1 VSKNSEELKKIR
13 TELQWLSWGLVK
25 IPLIAIAIAS
35 VIYLITLSVGKDE
48 EPDETGPATSLER
61 VCNETEDGR
70 LAIEVGERTL
80 FLDNVPAYQKLSAR
94 EKWEF
99 WDEDSDGFAS
109 EEEIESGI
117 SKLGDAGSE

>member
-1 VSKNSEELKKIR
+1 MSKNSEELKKIR

-35 VIYLITLSVGKDE
+35 VIYLITLSFGEDE

-99 WDEDSDGFAS
+99 WDKDSDGFAN

>member
-1 VSKNSEELKKIR
+1 MSKNSEELKKIR

-25 IPLIAIAIAS
+25 LPLIAIAIAS
-35 VIYLITLSVGKDE
+35 VIYLITLSFGEDE
-48 EPDETGPATSLER
+48 EPDQTGPATSLER

-80 FLDNVPAYQKLSAR
+80 FLDNVPAYQELSAS
-94 EKWEF
+94 EKWKF

-117 SKLGDAGSE
+117 SKLGDPGSE